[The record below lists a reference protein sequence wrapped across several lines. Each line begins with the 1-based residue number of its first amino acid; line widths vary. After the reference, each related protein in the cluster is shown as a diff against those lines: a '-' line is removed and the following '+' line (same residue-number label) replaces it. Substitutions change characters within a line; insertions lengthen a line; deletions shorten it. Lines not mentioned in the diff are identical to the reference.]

1 MTLLLGEPWVE
12 VTRNGIV
19 ESVHCVAA
27 CAVDAQGAA
36 ILEIGRLDVPFYL
49 RSAAK
54 PFIASA
60 IVAAGVPELFGLEEH
75 EIAVI
80 TASHSAQTFHLAAV
94 RSILAKIGMDEG
106 ALQCGS
112 EGPGY
117 PPDPIYNNCSGKHAG
132 ILALCAA
139 IGSDPATYLDPRN
152 AAQQLILEVCAGM
165 SEVRREELHVG
176 VDGCGIPVYA
186 TTLRQAAV
194 SYMRLAVG
202 HGLNSR
208 HSAALKR
215 VTSAMIRYPEYMS
228 GTGEFDA
235 ALIEAGEGMLI
246 CKGGA
251 EGVHGVALL
260 DRGAGFVLKVA
271 DGNARARSPGVIAA
285 LQRLQVLSQRQL
297 ELLHAFARPELHN
310 KAGRRIGE
318 IRGVSKS

>member
-1 MTLLLGEPWVE
+1 MTLLLGEPLVE

-27 CAVDAQGAA
+27 CAVDAAGET
-36 ILEIGRLDVPFYL
+36 ILRIGEIEVPFYL

-60 IVAAGVPELFGLEEH
+60 IVAAGVPERFGLDER

-80 TASHSAQTFHLAAV
+80 TASHSGQPFHISAV
-94 RSILAKIGMDEG
+94 RSILSKIGMNER
-106 ALQCGS
+106 ALQCGP
-112 EGPGY
+112 EGAGY
-117 PPDPIYNNCSGKHAG
+117 PPDAIYNNCSGKHAG

-139 IGSDPATYLDPRN
+139 IGSDPATYLDPEN
-152 AAQQLILEVCAGM
+152 AAQKLILDVCAGM
-165 SEVRREELHVG
+165 SEVPRERLHVG

-186 TTLRQAAV
+186 TSLRNAAI
-194 SYMRLAVG
+194 SYMRLATG
-202 HGLNSR
+202 RGLNSS
-208 HSAALKR
+208 HSKALER
-215 VTSAMIRYPEYMS
+215 VTSAMLQFPEYMS

-235 ALIEAGEGMLI
+235 ALIHAGEGMLI

-260 DRGAGFVLKVA
+260 NRGIGFVLKVA

-285 LQRLQVLSQRQL
+285 LSQLGVFSPEQIRLLR
-297 ELLHAFARPELHN
+297 AFARPELFN
-310 KAGRRIGE
+310 KAGLPIGE
-318 IRGVSKS
+318 IRGVLR